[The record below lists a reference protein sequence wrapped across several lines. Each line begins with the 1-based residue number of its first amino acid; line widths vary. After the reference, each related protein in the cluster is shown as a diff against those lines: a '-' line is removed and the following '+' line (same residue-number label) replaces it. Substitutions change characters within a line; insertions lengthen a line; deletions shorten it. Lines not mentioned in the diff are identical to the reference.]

1 MLTVKQDDARKCL
14 RSPSSSDPHMLA
26 RMFSMPHDGPE
37 SIMTGEEYAQSRSN
51 AAASAANSHP
61 VMIMIMIMNV
71 NIIYTA
77 RSH

>member
-1 MLTVKQDDARKCL
+1 
-14 RSPSSSDPHMLA
+14 MLA

-51 AAASAANSHP
+51 GAASAANSHP

-71 NIIYTA
+71 NFYSA
-77 RSH
+77 